1 MLNDDKKELRNE
13 INGLIA
19 ALKQSEEISTI
30 LGGNSKGS
38 ADKVTG

>member
-1 MLNDDKKELRNE
+1 MLNDDKKELRKE
-13 INGLIA
+13 INDIIG

-38 ADKVTG
+38 ANIAAG